1 MIQLGRRGN
10 LDLEKIKTKIRKKLK
25 GVTLAHIFVNV
36 WLKTEIL
43 DPQGKAVAQAL
54 HRQGLENISQ
64 VRQGKRFRI
73 DFEGD
78 VTQADIAR
86 VSKEVLSNP
95 VIEEFEIEIKD

>member
-1 MIQLGRRGN
+1 M
-10 LDLEKIKTKIRKKLK
+10 
-25 GVTLAHIFVNV
+25 ASIFVNV
-36 WLKTEIL
+36 WLKPEIL

-54 HRQGLENISQ
+54 HRQGLENVSQ

-95 VIEEFEIEIKD
+95 VIEDFEIEIKD